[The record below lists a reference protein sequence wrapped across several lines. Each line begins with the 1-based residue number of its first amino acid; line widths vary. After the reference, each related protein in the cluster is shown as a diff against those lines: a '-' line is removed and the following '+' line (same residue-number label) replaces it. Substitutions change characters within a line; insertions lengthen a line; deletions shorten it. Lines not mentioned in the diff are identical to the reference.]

1 MNYLTLKE
9 NIFNIS
15 QNMFPQ
21 ICVDMDRFENKQY
34 NYYFALA
41 NEIYRGL
48 ALCCVAIDIQSYSQ
62 IGTLLRQLLEQV
74 ATAKIIG
81 LNENNLSAYGMFAKA
96 RHYYLE
102 HNEDDCELKKLYDA
116 SQLTKKQRKNM
127 IDFYSLGWLELIGVT
142 EISYDK
148 LFELANIHDLAIWR
162 KYCNNFVHTNLTY
175 MELTQEGMI
184 KLNTEFIYL
193 LAILFD
199 EICCSYHNVAGFD
212 FKFGNIDLFSE
223 FRKTYAKITEI
234 RKEIKD
240 GPLQ

>member
-15 QNMFPQ
+15 QKMFPQ

-81 LNENNLSAYGMFAKA
+81 LSENNLSAYGTFAKA

-162 KYCNNFVHTNLTY
+162 KYCYN
-175 MELTQEGMI
+175 
-184 KLNTEFIYL
+184 
-193 LAILFD
+193 
-199 EICCSYHNVAGFD
+199 GF
-212 FKFGNIDLFSE
+212 
-223 FRKTYAKITEI
+223 Y
-234 RKEIKD
+234 
-240 GPLQ
+240 

>member
-1 MNYLTLKE
+1 
-9 NIFNIS
+9 
-15 QNMFPQ
+15 MFTQ
-21 ICVDMDRFENKQY
+21 ICVDMDKFENKQY
-34 NYYFALA
+34 NYYFVLA
-41 NEIYRGL
+41 NEIYRGI

-62 IGTLLRQLLEQV
+62 IGTLLRQLLEQL

-81 LNENNLSAYGMFAKA
+81 LSENNLSAYGTFAKA

-116 SQLTKKQRKNM
+116 SQLTKKQRKNI

-175 MELTQEGMI
+175 MEL
-184 KLNTEFIYL
+184 KSPFYL
-193 LAILFD
+193 LLEACFL
-199 EICCSYHNVAGFD
+199 S
-212 FKFGNIDLFSE
+212 
-223 FRKTYAKITEI
+223 
-234 RKEIKD
+234 
-240 GPLQ
+240 Q

>member
-1 MNYLTLKE
+1 MMNYLTLKE

-102 HNEDDCELKKLYDA
+102 HNEDDCELKKIIRCKPINQKA
-116 SQLTKKQRKNM
+116 KKKHYR
-127 IDFYSLGWLELIGVT
+127 F
-142 EISYDK
+142 
-148 LFELANIHDLAIWR
+148 LFFRVVRTYW
-162 KYCNNFVHTNLTY
+162 CN
-175 MELTQEGMI
+175 
-184 KLNTEFIYL
+184 
-193 LAILFD
+193 
-199 EICCSYHNVAGFD
+199 
-212 FKFGNIDLFSE
+212 GNIL
-223 FRKTYAKITEI
+223 R
-234 RKEIKD
+234 
-240 GPLQ
+240 

>member
-9 NIFNIS
+9 NLFNIS

-34 NYYFALA
+34 NYYFTLA

-48 ALCCVAIDIQSYSQ
+48 ALCCVAVDIQSYSQ
-62 IGTLLRQLLEQV
+62 IGTMLRQLLEQV

-102 HNEDDCELKKLYDA
+102 HNEDDCELKKLYVA
-116 SQLTKKQRKNM
+116 SKLPKKQRKNVM
-127 IDFYSLGWLELIGVT
+127 DFYSLGWLELIGET

-148 LFELANIHDLAIWR
+148 LFELANIHDLSNWR
-162 KYCNNFVHTNLTY
+162 KYCNNFVHSNLTY
-175 MELTQEGMI
+175 MELTQECMI
-184 KLNTEFIYL
+184 KLNAEFIYI

-199 EICCSYHNVAGFD
+199 EICCSYHNVTGFD
-212 FKFGNIDLFSE
+212 FKFGNSDFFFD
-223 FRKTYAKITEI
+223 FRKIYTQITEI
-234 RKEIKD
+234 RKVK
-240 GPLQ
+240 

>member
-1 MNYLTLKE
+1 MMNYLTLKE

-15 QNMFPQ
+15 QKMFPQ

-116 SQLTKKQRKNM
+116 SQLTKKQRKSM

-142 EISYDK
+142 KISYDK

-184 KLNTEFIYL
+184 KLNTEFIFL

-199 EICCSYHNVAGFD
+199 EICCSYHNVTGFD
-212 FKFGNIDLFSE
+212 FKFGNSDIFFD
-223 FRKTYAKITEI
+223 FRKIYTQITEI
-234 RKEIKD
+234 RKVK
-240 GPLQ
+240 